1 MTGREALAI
10 QGIGLEHSMQ
20 VTNMHDRL
28 FMKLAGDAFSIG
40 CFLASLVAGL
50 ACSEL
55 GEEDIVEFVQGM

>member
-1 MTGREALAI
+1 
-10 QGIGLEHSMQ
+10 
-20 VTNMHDRL
+20 MHDRL

-55 GEEDIVEFVQGM
+55 GEGDILEFVQGM